1 MVEKIKIMS
10 HSCHK
15 ERKRICLDVCF
26 KKITTAER
34 FISVQTNIHLIVY
47 LLYQSWTLLGFEG
60 KQQKEKKLKMEN
72 LEQKTCLLIF
82 GYSHILVNYYIRN
95 IVKVKWILVFISKDP
110 FTFLCISI
118 KIIVQKTSSKC
129 YKDMSCCSIHYMWNY
144 MGNYML
150 K

>member
-60 KQQKEKKLKMEN
+60 KQQKEKKTENGKFGTEN
-72 LEQKTCLLIF
+72 LPVDIWVFTYFSKLLHTK
-82 GYSHILVNYYIRN
+82 Y
-95 IVKVKWILVFISKDP
+95 
-110 FTFLCISI
+110 C
-118 KIIVQKTSSKC
+118 
-129 YKDMSCCSIHYMWNY
+129 
-144 MGNYML
+144 
-150 K
+150 